1 MCHHAWPALFLIV
14 SQVTVVSIN
23 RTQAFPVYQ
32 GKILHDGIFFP
43 FFHQVDIEMTII
55 KLPKDYELI
64 KLMIVLPKDYESI
77 KLKIVLSFSPWY
89 HEAFL

>member
-1 MCHHAWPALFLIV
+1 MPPGLASFISYSKSGHSYSV
-14 SQVTVVSIN
+14 N

-43 FFHQVDIEMTII
+43 FFHQVDTEMTII
-55 KLPKDYELI
+55 KLPKDYESI

-77 KLKIVLSFSPWY
+77 KLMIVLSFSPWY